1 MFDEFTSA
9 FFKLFVMM
17 DLMGALPMFL
27 LLAERLSKKEQAKA
41 VNEVFVVGVVL
52 FTLFVFAGIQVL
64 NYFGISLGGFQ
75 VAGGLILFVLGIR
88 IILGLRIEAQEEH
101 VEKYQFAAV
110 PLATPLII
118 GPGTIT
124 MVIILV
130 GQYGY
135 GPVLAAG
142 ILNLILLW
150 IVFKNALKVYRFVGH
165 QGVEVIS
172 RLMGIIFTAL
182 AVEFIKEGL
191 GKLMG

>member
-41 VNEVFVVGVVL
+41 VNEVFVVGVAL

-64 NYFGISLGGFQ
+64 NYFGISLGSFQ

-88 IILGLRIEAQEEH
+88 IILGLRLSAEEKH
-101 VEKYQFAAV
+101 VQKYEFAAV

-150 IVFKNALKVYRFVGH
+150 VVFKNALKVYRFVGR

>member
-1 MFDEFTSA
+1 
-9 FFKLFVMM
+9 
-17 DLMGALPMFL
+17 MGALPMFL